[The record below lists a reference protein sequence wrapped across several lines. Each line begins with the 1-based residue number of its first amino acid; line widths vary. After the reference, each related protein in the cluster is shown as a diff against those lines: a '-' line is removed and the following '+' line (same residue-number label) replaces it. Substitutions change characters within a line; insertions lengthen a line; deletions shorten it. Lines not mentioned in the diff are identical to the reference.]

1 MFPATFN
8 LLGGRQ
14 PRCITISPP
23 VSTPA
28 EAWKHT
34 SGFVFHQTRG
44 FGFELAG
51 HCITGKPSLFSK
63 YNLASV
69 SLYLNLSC
77 ADSV

>member
-1 MFPATFN
+1 MFPGTFN

-14 PRCITISPP
+14 PRCITISA
-23 VSTPA
+23 SANAQA
-28 EAWKHT
+28 EAWKDT
-34 SGFVFHQTRG
+34 SGFVFYQTRG

-51 HCITGKPSLFSK
+51 HCITGEPSLFSK

-69 SLYLNLSC
+69 SLHLNLSC